1 MRVFR
6 STADQAHRPG
16 LITYA
21 PVRSWANELGV
32 PVLVE
37 ICCLTNESP
46 SSTPHPQINVELS
59 RLCKT
64 GACIKKAKRCTKKTF
79 SYFSTVQRWPP
90 PQLHMAGHNNRAT
103 KTIQKP
109 FTSRWQLSLF
119 AQKTHQN
126 QRFSAARAHSFSSW
140 LPNLSESAIAPEN
153 AEIAIPR
160 CRPLP
165 PKSMLDCIIA
175 CPPRCCHGPDTT
187 SQH

>member
-1 MRVFR
+1 MLKYELEDRRVH
-6 STADQAHRPG
+6 QNNQKMH
-16 LITYA
+16 
-21 PVRSWANELGV
+21 
-32 PVLVE
+32 
-37 ICCLTNESP
+37 
-46 SSTPHPQINVELS
+46 Q
-59 RLCKT
+59 
-64 GACIKKAKRCTKKTF
+64 KTF
-79 SYFSTVQRWPP
+79 SYFSTFQRWPP

-109 FTSRWQLSLF
+109 FTSPWQLILF

-126 QRFSAARAHSFSSW
+126 QRFSAARAHSSSSW

-175 CPPRCCHGPDTT
+175 CPPRCCHGPGTT

>member
-1 MRVFR
+1 MDGTHNLKLQPLLPLKYRKVF
-6 STADQAHRPG
+6 
-16 LITYA
+16 I
-21 PVRSWANELGV
+21 
-32 PVLVE
+32 
-37 ICCLTNESP
+37 
-46 SSTPHPQINVELS
+46 
-59 RLCKT
+59 
-64 GACIKKAKRCTKKTF
+64 
-79 SYFSTVQRWPP
+79 PP
-90 PQLHMAGHNNRAT
+90 PSNQRTENFDWRPQAGHKNRAT

-109 FTSRWQLSLF
+109 FTSPWQLILF

-126 QRFSAARAHSFSSW
+126 QRFSAARARSSSPW